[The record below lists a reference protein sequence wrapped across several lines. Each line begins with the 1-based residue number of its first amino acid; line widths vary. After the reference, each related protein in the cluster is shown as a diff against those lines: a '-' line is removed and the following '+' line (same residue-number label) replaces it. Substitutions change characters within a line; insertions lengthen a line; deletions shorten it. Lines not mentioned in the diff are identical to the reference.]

1 MLVFKTV
8 RELQQFLSTVASNS
22 IGFVPTM
29 GALHQGH
36 LSLIEKSQQQNEL
49 TVCSV
54 FVNPTQ
60 FNNKEDLLNYPRN
73 ISADIQFL
81 AYFDCDNEEKR
92 VVLFLPSEN
101 EIYPNKIEKS
111 YDFGNLS
118 LVMEAQH
125 RPGHFNGVAMVIER
139 FFDIVQPTK
148 AYFGEKDFQQLAVV
162 RNLVKQLNL
171 SVQII
176 GCPIVRE
183 VNDLAMSSRNERLTP
198 EQKEQAANIYKF
210 LQDAKQQAKTLTVE
224 EVKNNFIIAIKN
236 IPALQLEYLEIADGN
251 TLLSINDWSETN
263 YCVAFVA
270 VFVGN
275 VRLID
280 NVTLHKD

>member
-1 MLVFKTV
+1 MLIFKTV
-8 RELQQFLSTVASNS
+8 VELQQFLFSCENKT

-36 LSLIEKSQQQNEL
+36 LSLMAKAIEENDL
-49 TVCSV
+49 MVCSI

-60 FNNKEDLLNYPRN
+60 FNNKEDLEKYPRHTDKDLAL
-73 ISADIQFL
+73 IQHAFADDAKLVI
-81 AYFDCDNEEKR
+81 
-92 VVLFLPSEN
+92 FLPDVT

-125 RPGHFNGVAMVIER
+125 RPGHFDGVGMVLER
-139 FFDIVQPTK
+139 FFDVVQPTR

-162 RNLVKQLNL
+162 RNLVKQLKL
-171 SVQII
+171 PVQII

-183 VNDLAMSSRNERLTP
+183 ANGLAMSSRNERLTP

-210 LQDAKQQAKTLTVE
+210 LQDAKQQAKILSVE
-224 EVKNNFIIAIKN
+224 EVKNNFISAIKN
-236 IPALQLEYLEIADGN
+236 ILALQLEYLEIADGN
-251 TLLSINDWSETN
+251 TLTPITNWEETT

-280 NVTLHKD
+280 NVTLYS

>member
-1 MLVFKTV
+1 MLIFKTV
-8 RELQQFLSTVASNS
+8 VELQQFLFSCTNKT

-36 LSLIEKSQQQNEL
+36 ISLMAKAIEENDL
-49 TVCSV
+49 MVCSI

-60 FNNKEDLLNYPRN
+60 FNNKEDLEKYPRHT
-73 ISADIQFL
+73 DKDL
-81 AYFDCDNEEKR
+81 ALINNAFTDDN
-92 VVLFLPSEN
+92 VVVFLPDVT
-101 EIYPNKIEKS
+101 EIYPKKIEKN

-118 LVMEAQH
+118 SVMEAQH
-125 RPGHFNGVAMVIER
+125 RPGHFNGVGMVIER
-139 FFDIVQPTK
+139 FFNIIKPTK

-162 RNLVKQLNL
+162 RNLVKQLKL
-171 SVQII
+171 PVQII

-183 VNDLAMSSRNERLTP
+183 ANGLAMSSRNERLSP
-198 EQKEQAANIYKF
+198 EQKEQAANIYTF
-210 LQDAKQQAKTLTVE
+210 LQDAKQQAKTLTIN
-224 EVKNNFIIAIKN
+224 EVKNNFIRAIKN
-236 IPALQLEYLEIADGN
+236 IPALQLEYFEIADGN
-251 TLLSINDWSETN
+251 TLTSIKNWEETT

-280 NVTLHKD
+280 NVTLYV

>member
-1 MLVFKTV
+1 MLIFKTV
-8 RELQQFLSTVASNS
+8 VELQQFLLSYANKT

-36 LSLIEKSQQQNEL
+36 LSLMAKAIEENDL
-49 TVCSV
+49 MVCSI

-60 FNNKEDLLNYPRN
+60 FNNKEDLEKYPRHTDKDLAFIQN
-73 ISADIQFL
+73 AFADNAKLVI
-81 AYFDCDNEEKR
+81 
-92 VVLFLPSEN
+92 FLPDVK

-125 RPGHFNGVAMVIER
+125 RPGHFDGVGMVLER
-139 FFDIVQPTK
+139 FFDVVQPTR

-162 RNLVKQLNL
+162 RNLVKQLKL
-171 SVQII
+171 PVQII

-183 VNDLAMSSRNERLTP
+183 ANGLAMSSRNERLTP

-210 LQDAKQQAKTLTVE
+210 LQDAKQQAKILSVE
-224 EVKNNFIIAIKN
+224 EVKNNFISAIKN
-236 IPALQLEYLEIADGN
+236 ILALQLEYLEIADGN
-251 TLLSINDWSETN
+251 TLTPITNWEETT

-270 VFVGN
+270 VFSRQCKFN
-275 VRLID
+275 RQCYFI
-280 NVTLHKD
+280 

>member
-1 MLVFKTV
+1 MLIFKTV
-8 RELQQFLSTVASNS
+8 VELQQFLFSCDNKT

-36 LSLIEKSQQQNEL
+36 LSLMAKAIEENDL
-49 TVCSV
+49 MVCSI

-60 FNNKEDLLNYPRN
+60 FNNKEDLEKYPRHTDKDLALIQN
-73 ISADIQFL
+73 AFADDTKLVI
-81 AYFDCDNEEKR
+81 
-92 VVLFLPSEN
+92 FLPDIK

-125 RPGHFNGVAMVIER
+125 RPGHFDGVGMVLER
-139 FFDIVQPTK
+139 FFDIIQPTK

-162 RNLVKQLNL
+162 RNLVKQLKL
-171 SVQII
+171 PVQII

-183 VNDLAMSSRNERLTP
+183 ANGLAMSSRNERLTP

-210 LQDAKQQAKTLTVE
+210 LQEVKQQAKTFTVE
-224 EVKNNFIIAIKN
+224 EVKNNFVKAIKN
-236 IPALQLEYLEIADGN
+236 IPTLQLEYAEIVDGN
-251 TLLSINDWSETN
+251 TLLSVNDWNETN
-263 YCVAFVA
+263 YCVAFTA

-280 NVTLHKD
+280 NITLFYS

>member
-1 MLVFKTV
+1 MLIFKTV
-8 RELQQFLSTVASNS
+8 VELQQFLLSCANKT

-36 LSLIEKSQQQNEL
+36 LSLMAKAIEENDL
-49 TVCSV
+49 MVCSI

-60 FNNKEDLLNYPRN
+60 FNNKEDLEKYPRHTDKDLALIQN
-73 ISADIQFL
+73 AFADNAKLVI
-81 AYFDCDNEEKR
+81 
-92 VVLFLPSEN
+92 FLPDVK

-125 RPGHFNGVAMVIER
+125 RPGHFDGVGMVLER
-139 FFDIVQPTK
+139 FFDVVQPTK

-162 RNLVKQLNL
+162 RNLVKQLKL
-171 SVQII
+171 PVQII

-183 VNDLAMSSRNERLTP
+183 TNGLAMSSRNERLTP
-198 EQKEQAANIYKF
+198 EQKEQAANIYKL
-210 LQDAKQQAKTLTVE
+210 LQDVKQQAKILAVE
-224 EVKNNFIIAIKN
+224 EVKNNFISAIKN

-251 TLLSINDWSETN
+251 TLTPITNWEETT

-280 NVTLHKD
+280 NVTLYS